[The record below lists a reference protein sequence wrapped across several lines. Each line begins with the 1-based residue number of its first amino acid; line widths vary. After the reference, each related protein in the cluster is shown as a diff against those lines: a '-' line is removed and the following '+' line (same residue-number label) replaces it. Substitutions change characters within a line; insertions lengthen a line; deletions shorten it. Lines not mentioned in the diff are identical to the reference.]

1 MGDDLGCNNIQKHAD
16 SPAEVP
22 TYEDNLPEGVRD
34 ETVFLIFRWDIVL
47 HGSYQADE
55 IVIEIEEWKQK
66 VPGVCLKRFSRVL
79 LSVLETSVVC

>member
-1 MGDDLGCNNIQKHAD
+1 MVATTYRNMQTVLQKYLHD
-16 SPAEVP
+16 
-22 TYEDNLPEGVRD
+22 EDNLPEGVTE

-79 LSVLETSVVC
+79 LSVFETSVVC